1 MVGPCTRLVACLIIT
16 GIIVCVDAVIG
27 SSVHMKARLSICT
40 TPTFTI
46 ELNSKVN
53 IAFFGCGYCTPTNKP
68 GEYIIKDIKNK
79 NGNNNRELN
88 EGIHTSYLS

>member
-1 MVGPCTRLVACLIIT
+1 
-16 GIIVCVDAVIG
+16 
-27 SSVHMKARLSICT
+27 MKARLSICT

-68 GEYIIKDIKNK
+68 GGIYNKGYKNK
-79 NGNNNRELN
+79 KGSNNRKLN
-88 EGIHTSYLS
+88 EGINTSYLN

>member
-1 MVGPCTRLVACLIIT
+1 MEHTLDNLIYIVGMVGPCTRLVACLIIA

-27 SSVHMKARLSICT
+27 SSVHMKTRISVCT

-53 IAFFGCGYCTPTNKP
+53 IAFFGCGYSTPTNKP
-68 GEYIIKDIKNK
+68 
-79 NGNNNRELN
+79 
-88 EGIHTSYLS
+88 EGIYNK